1 MVRVCNEGLEFNEE
15 KEGWKEGGREGGK
28 MKQLWL
34 EEVRKRAPRSRRR
47 DGRQNLQ
54 KEGGR
59 STLDI
64 TTVHG
69 GVPATGGS
77 LMDLER
83 YPASCAVCHWCGLAQ
98 GGLPGA

>member
-15 KEGWKEGGREGGK
+15 KEEGKEEGREGGK
-28 MKQLWL
+28 MRQLWL
-34 EEVRKRAPRSRRR
+34 EEVRKRAPRAGTRRR

-59 STLDI
+59 STLDL

-69 GVPATGGS
+69 GVPATSGS

-83 YPASCAVCHWCGLAQ
+83 YPAPSTICHWRGLA
-98 GGLPGA
+98 